1 MTKEISKV
9 VEIDNCNKDI
19 VLQALFKPKLW
30 EEISPVDYIEAKF
43 TAPNVLFTRI
53 KDHVKIVNIEV
64 EMVGELLLIDK
75 GEEADK
81 GRLIQFNVRNNENVQ
96 ELEGNLRV
104 KSLDNNKS
112 KIGVFIRNFTL
123 SNQFLGLFGNTTE
136 LILRTKITDMLRNL
150 EKYCKTKDLK
160 DLL

>member
-1 MTKEISKV
+1 MTKEISKI

-96 ELEGNLRV
+96 ELDGNLRV

-112 KIGVFIRNFTL
+112 KIGVFIRNFKL
-123 SNQFLGLFGNTTE
+123 SNQFLGLFGNATE
-136 LILRTKITDMLRNL
+136 LILRTKVTDMLRNL

>member
-19 VLQALFKPKLW
+19 VLKALFKPKLW

-53 KDHVKIVNIEV
+53 KDHIKIVNIEV

-112 KIGVFIRNFTL
+112 KIGVFIRNFKL

-150 EKYCKTKDLK
+150 EKYCKTRDLK

>member
-9 VEIDNCNKDI
+9 VEIDNCNKDS
-19 VLQALFKPKLW
+19 VLKALFKPKLW

-53 KDHVKIVNIEV
+53 KDHIKIVNIEV

-112 KIGVFIRNFTL
+112 KIGVFIRNFKL

-150 EKYCKTKDLK
+150 EKYCKTRDLK

>member
-112 KIGVFIRNFTL
+112 KIGVFIRNFKL

-150 EKYCKTKDLK
+150 EKYCKTRDLK

>member
-9 VEIDNCNKDI
+9 VEIDNCNKDYI
-19 VLQALFKPKLW
+19 LKALYKPKLW
-30 EEISPVDYIEAKF
+30 EEISPADYIEAKF

-53 KDHVKIVNIEV
+53 KDHIKIVNIEV

-112 KIGVFIRNFTL
+112 KIGIFIHNFKL
-123 SNQFLGLFGNTTE
+123 SNQFLGLFGNATE

-150 EKYCKTKDLK
+150 ENYCKTRDLK

>member
-19 VLQALFKPKLW
+19 VLKALFKPKLW